1 MNILVVGA
9 GAVGQVYALHL
20 AKAGHRIS
28 FFVKEKYA
36 PDLRGGLVLH
46 RLGRRTVTEKLA
58 GYGIVTSAAEVATG
72 RWDQVWLALSSD
84 ALRGELAAS
93 VLAAVGKAT
102 VVCLQPD
109 IGDGERVRRIVP
121 PEQVVQG
128 MIPFISF
135 HSPLP
140 GKSGPDGMAYYLPP
154 MTPTLLA
161 GEPACTESLFSA
173 LKAGGLRAKRVPD
186 FARAT
191 AATTAMFQCMIA
203 TLESNGWDLSG
214 LPRSAVLPQGLA
226 AAREAITA
234 VAAQTGATTLPMRPL
249 LHPLAWRLLM
259 PLVPHVFPFDIE
271 VYLQYHFS
279 KVGVQTRLML
289 DSYIALAEARG
300 MPSTALRR
308 LRAGLPTRHEER
320 PL

>member
-1 MNILVVGA
+1 MEILVVGA

-20 AKAGHRIS
+20 AKAGHRVS

-36 PDLRGGLVLH
+36 AELRDGLVLH
-46 RLGRRTVTEKLA
+46 RLGRRTVTERLV
-58 GYGIVTSAAEVATG
+58 GFGIVTSPAEVAAG

-93 VLAAVGKAT
+93 VLAAVGEAT

-109 IGDGERVRRIVP
+109 IGDAERVRRIVP
-121 PEQVVQG
+121 PTQVVQG

-140 GKSGPDGMAYYLPP
+140 GCSGPEGMAFFLPP

-161 GEPACTESLFSA
+161 GEPVRTEGVLSA
-173 LKAGGLRAKRVPD
+173 LKAGGLRAKQVDD

-191 AATTAMFQCMIA
+191 AATTAMFQSLVA
-203 TLESNGWDLSG
+203 TLESNGWDMRG
-214 LPRSAVLPQGLA
+214 LPGSAVLPRGLA
-226 AAREAITA
+226 AAREALAA
-234 VAAQTGATTLPMRPL
+234 VSAETGAKTLPMRPL

-271 VYLQYHFS
+271 VYMQYHFS

-289 DSYIALAEARG
+289 DSYIALCERHAL
-300 MPSTALRR
+300 PSPALRE
-308 LRAGLPTRHEER
+308 LRSGLPATG
-320 PL
+320 

>member
-20 AKAGHRIS
+20 ARAGHRVS

-36 PDLRGGLVLH
+36 AQLRDGLVLQ
-46 RLGRRTVTEKLA
+46 RLARWRTVAEKLD
-58 GYGIVTSAAEVATG
+58 GYGIVTSPAEVAAG

-84 ALRGELAAS
+84 ALRGELAGS
-93 VLAAVGKAT
+93 VLAAVGTAT

-109 IGDGERVRRIVP
+109 IGDAERVRRRVP
-121 PEQVVQG
+121 PAQVVQG

-135 HSPLP
+135 QSPLP
-140 GKSGPDGMAYYLPP
+140 GCEGPAGMAYYLPP
-154 MTPTLLA
+154 LSTTLLA
-161 GEPACTESLFSA
+161 GEPSRADAVCAA
-173 LKAGGLRAKRVPD
+173 LRAGGLRGKRVAD

-191 AATTAMFQCMIA
+191 AATTAMFQCLIA

-214 LPRSAVLPQGLA
+214 LPRSAVLPRGLA
-226 AAREAITA
+226 AAREALAA
-234 VAAQTGATTLPMRPL
+234 VSAETGATTLPMRPL
-249 LHPLAWRLLM
+249 LHPLPWRLAM
-259 PLVPHVFPFDIE
+259 PLVPAVFPFDIE

-289 DSYIALAEARG
+289 DSYIALCEQHAL
-300 MPSTALRR
+300 PSSALRE
-308 LRAGLPTRHEER
+308 LRAGLPT
-320 PL
+320 LS